1 MLHPTSDN
9 RFLEKFNRFFRKAV
23 NVYGLIPDG
32 ATVVSGL
39 SGGKDSLALLEQLA
53 NAHYRKQL
61 HHTVIAVYV
70 RMKNISYQA
79 DIDYLSDFCKTLDVP
94 FLVYDTAFDMES
106 DHRKSPCFLC
116 SWQRRKALFEVAKQH
131 KSNIIA
137 LGHHQDD
144 MIETLLMNMAFQGS
158 IATMPPKLTMEK
170 FEMSIIR
177 PFALLTEDDIRRYSA
192 IKGFRPTVK
201 NCPYEKESFR
211 AEIKKMV
218 SDLAL
223 LNPKVRSSIFAA
235 MQNIKTEYLPSIL
248 ALQGRNQ

>member
-1 MLHPTSDN
+1 MLHPASDKQ
-9 RFLEKFNRFFRKAV
+9 FLNKFNRFFRKAV
-23 NVYGLIPDG
+23 NVYGLIPSG
-32 ATVVSGL
+32 SAVVSGL

-53 NAHYRKQL
+53 DVHYRKQL
-61 HHTVIAVYV
+61 HHSVIAVYV
-70 RMKNISYQA
+70 RMQNISYQA
-79 DIDYLSDFCKTLDVP
+79 DTAYLSDFCKRLDVP
-94 FLVYDTAFDMES
+94 FLVFDTSFDLES

-158 IATMPPKLTMEK
+158 IASMPPKLTMEK
-170 FEMSIIR
+170 FDMNIIR
-177 PFALLTEDDIRRYSA
+177 PLALLTEADVQRYSE
-192 IKGFRPTVK
+192 IKGFQPAIK
-201 NCPYEKESFR
+201 NCPYETGSFR

-218 SDLAL
+218 SELAQ

-235 MQNIKTEYLPSIL
+235 MQNVKGEYLPREL
-248 ALQGRNQ
+248 

>member
-1 MLHPTSDN
+1 MYICNIMQHPVSDKQ
-9 RFLEKFNRFFRKAV
+9 FLDKFNRFFRKAV
-23 NVYGLIPDG
+23 NTYGLIPLG
-32 ATVVSGL
+32 ATVISGL

-53 NAHYRKQL
+53 DARYRKQL
-61 HHTVIAVYV
+61 HHNVIAVHV
-70 RMKNISYQA
+70 RMQNISYQA
-79 DIDYLSDFCKTLDVP
+79 DVEYLSDFCKRLDVP
-94 FLVYDTAFDMES
+94 FLIYDTSFDLES

-158 IATMPPKLTMEK
+158 IASMPPKLTMEK
-170 FEMSIIR
+170 FDMKIIR
-177 PFALLTEDDIRRYSA
+177 PFALLTEADIQRYSD
-192 IKGFRPTVK
+192 IKKFQPTIK
-201 NCPYEKESFR
+201 NCPYEKGSFR

-218 SDLAL
+218 SQLAQ

-235 MQNIKTEYLPSIL
+235 MQNIKRDYLP
-248 ALQGRNQ
+248 